1 LESTWFINPE
11 KKGGKRMTILNRDGV
26 NLFYEVGGADSDR
39 APIILTHGYSAT
51 SEMWRPN
58 LEAFRA
64 RRRVIIW
71 DIRGHGQSDSP
82 ENQSLYSSE
91 LSVADME
98 AILEATGTK
107 KAVVGGLSLGGYLS
121 LAFHLRHPE
130 RVAALMLFDTGPGF
144 KRDEPRE
151 AWNRTAEATAAA
163 YEARGLDALPN
174 RPEVGRSTH
183 RGAAGLAQAARGILA
198 QYDARVIESLP
209 NIAVPTLVVV
219 GALDTPFLGAT
230 DYMAAKIPG
239 AVNAVIADAGHASNI
254 DQPEVF
260 NRIVL
265 DFLDR
270 S

>member
-1 LESTWFINPE
+1 MAL
-11 KKGGKRMTILNRDGV
+11 LNRNGV
-26 NLFYEVGGADSDR
+26 NLFYDADGKDGDR
-39 APIILTHGYSAT
+39 PPVLLTHGYSST

-58 LEAFRA
+58 LEAFRTG
-64 RRRVIIW
+64 RRVITW

-82 ENQSLYSSE
+82 EDQSLYSTE

-98 AILEATGTK
+98 AILDATGAK

-151 AWNRTAEATAAA
+151 GWNRTAEATAVA
-163 YEARGLDALPN
+163 YETRGLDALPN
-174 RPEVGRSTH
+174 RPEVGRVMH
-183 RGAAGLAQAARGILA
+183 RGAAGLAKAARGILA
-198 QYDARVIESLP
+198 QHDAIVIESLS

-219 GALDTPFLGAT
+219 GALDTPFLAAA
-230 DYMAAKIPG
+230 DYMAAKVPG
-239 AVNAVIADAGHASNI
+239 AVKAVIPDAGHASNI
-254 DQPEVF
+254 DQPEAF

-270 S
+270 L

>member
-1 LESTWFINPE
+1 MSL
-11 KKGGKRMTILNRDGV
+11 LNREGV
-26 NLFYEVGGADSDR
+26 NIFYEVDGVDNDR
-39 APIILTHGYSAT
+39 PPIILTHGYSAT

-58 LEAFRA
+58 LEALGA
-64 RRRVIIW
+64 QRRIITW
-71 DIRGHGQSDSP
+71 DIRGHGRSDSP
-82 ENQSLYSSE
+82 EDQSLYSSE

-98 AILEATGTK
+98 AILDATGTK

-121 LAFHLRHPE
+121 LAFHLQHPD

-163 YEARGLDALPN
+163 YEARGLEALPN

-183 RGAAGLAQAARGILA
+183 RGASGLAKAARGILV

-209 NIAVPTLVVV
+209 RIAVPVLVVV
-219 GALDTPFLGAT
+219 GALDTPFLAAS
-230 DYMAAKIPG
+230 DYMASKVPG
-239 AVNAVIADAGHASNI
+239 AIKAVIPEAGHASNI
-254 DQPEVF
+254 DQPEAF

-270 S
+270 I

>member
-1 LESTWFINPE
+1 MSL
-11 KKGGKRMTILNRDGV
+11 LNREGV
-26 NLFYEVGGADSDR
+26 NIFYEVDGADGDR
-39 APIILTHGYSAT
+39 TPVILTHGYSAT

-58 LEAFRA
+58 LEALRA
-64 RRRVIIW
+64 RRRVITW
-71 DIRGHGQSDSP
+71 DIRGHGRSDSP
-82 ENQSLYSSE
+82 EDQALYSSD

-98 AILEATGTK
+98 ALLEATGTK

-144 KRDEPRE
+144 KRNEPRE

-163 YEARGLDALPN
+163 YEARGLEALPN

-183 RGAAGLAQAARGILA
+183 RGAAGLAKAARGILV
-198 QYDARVIESLP
+198 QYDARVIESLSR
-209 NIAVPTLVVV
+209 IDVPVLVVV
-219 GALDTPFLGAT
+219 GALDTPFLAAS
-230 DYMAAKIPG
+230 DYMASKVPG
-239 AVNAVIADAGHASNI
+239 AIKAVIPDAGHSSNI
-254 DQPEVF
+254 DQPEAF

-270 S
+270 V